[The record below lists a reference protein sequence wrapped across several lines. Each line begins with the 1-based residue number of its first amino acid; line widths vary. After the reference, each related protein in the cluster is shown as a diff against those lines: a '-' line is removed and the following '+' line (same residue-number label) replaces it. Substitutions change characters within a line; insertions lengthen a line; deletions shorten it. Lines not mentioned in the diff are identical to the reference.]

1 LIVLPASSAI
11 WPWRNLELDVFAPA
25 VLATLTVIFILL
37 AAVAV
42 RVLGTNTGYKTIFV
56 ILGIAIMLKTMFG
69 W

>member
-1 LIVLPASSAI
+1 M
-11 WPWRNLELDVFAPA
+11 FAPA